1 MHNYKELKV
10 WQKGRELV
18 KFIYEL
24 TSSFPKEELY
34 SLTSQIRR
42 AVISIP
48 SNIAEG
54 SGHFSDRQFNRF
66 LEIAYASTCELDT
79 QIILSY
85 DLNFISENSLKES
98 SSKIDEIQKMITGL
112 IKSLQKKDSV

>member
-18 KFIYEL
+18 KFVYLL
-24 TSSFPKEELY
+24 TTKFPKEELY
-34 SLTSQIRR
+34 ALTSQIKR
-42 AVISIP
+42 AVVSIP

-54 SGHFSDRQFNRF
+54 AGHFSNKEFSRF
-66 LEIAYASTCELDT
+66 LEIAYASSCELDT

-85 DLNFISENSLKES
+85 DLNFIYEDELNNTSSLIE
-98 SSKIDEIQKMITGL
+98 EVQKMLSGL
-112 IKSLQKKDSV
+112 IKSLEKVN

>member
-10 WQKGRELV
+10 WQKARELV

-24 TSSFPKEELY
+24 TNKYPKEEIY
-34 SLTSQIRR
+34 TLTSQIRR

-54 SGHFSDRQFNRF
+54 AGHFSNKQFSRF
-66 LEIAYASTCELDT
+66 LEIAYASSCELDT
-79 QIILSY
+79 QVILSF
-85 DLNFISENSLKES
+85 DLNFINQDELKNSGLY
-98 SSKIDEIQKMITGL
+98 IDEVQKMLSGL
-112 IKSLQKKDSV
+112 IKSLER

>member
-24 TSSFPKEELY
+24 TKILPKEEIY

-54 SGHFSDRQFNRF
+54 AGHFSDKEFSRF
-66 LEIAYASTCELDT
+66 LEIAYASSCELDT
-79 QIILSY
+79 QIILAF
-85 DLNFISENSLKES
+85 DLEYIDQKSLNDSAVFIE
-98 SSKIDEIQKMITGL
+98 EIQKMLLGL
-112 IKSLQKKDSV
+112 IKTLK